1 VVCAALF
8 REKAQFCWQWCFA
21 PFADADEYFAKL
33 YVV

>member
-8 REKAQFCWQWCFA
+8 RGTAQFFWQRCFA